1 MSKQVTVTSAQ
12 VMAARIRLL
21 RLQERGEVIPTSL
34 RKVAHA
40 RHRGGKP
47 LRIGILELDEPFLT
61 TEELA
66 ATQPELNSTILDAI
80 VAVVHALEHH

>member
-12 VMAARIRLL
+12 VMAARIQLL

-34 RKVAHA
+34 RKIAHA
-40 RHRGGKP
+40 RHRDGRP
-47 LRIGILELDEPFLT
+47 LRIGIPELDKPFLT

-66 ATQPELNSTILDAI
+66 TTQPELNSAILDAI
-80 VAVVHALEHH
+80 VAAVHALE